1 MAQIEI
7 KNLTFKYAMADSPCL
22 KSVLTPNGDKAGEVL
37 FENKKIEEVDER
49 TQAMKIGFV
58 MQNPQQQIVTDKVWH
73 ELAFGLEN
81 MGMAREEIGA
91 RIGETAEYFGI
102 AKLVVFTNLKLYL
115 SQKELEEVYK
125 YIMYKKVMVLLLETG
140 DEKECVKNEKILFVD
155 SDYDEI
161 MMYNN

>member
-7 KNLTFKYAMADSPCL
+7 KNLTFKYAMADSSCLKNVSLNIENGDFVVVCGKSGCGKTTLLRCL

-73 ELAFGLEN
+73 ELAFGLEWQ
-81 MGMAREEIGA
+81 E
-91 RIGETAEYFGI
+91 
-102 AKLVVFTNLKLYL
+102 
-115 SQKELEEVYK
+115 
-125 YIMYKKVMVLLLETG
+125 KK
-140 DEKECVKNEKILFVD
+140 
-155 SDYDEI
+155 
-161 MMYNN
+161 